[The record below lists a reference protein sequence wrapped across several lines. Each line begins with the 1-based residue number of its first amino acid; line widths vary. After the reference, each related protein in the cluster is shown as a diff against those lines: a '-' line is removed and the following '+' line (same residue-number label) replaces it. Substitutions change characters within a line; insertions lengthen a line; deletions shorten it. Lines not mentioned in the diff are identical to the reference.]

1 MPATRINPWSK
12 ENSQETLQQLRSSYP
27 KYSDNELY
35 VIWCKTTGHVPFD
48 KSGKIDQDLW
58 QIHATEDGQFIR
70 EGGFKVSRPLY
81 GRALKAVSG
90 KAKPKNAAR
99 GSRRQ
104 KEEPALRLDPFT
116 SAHEMKFATEFDR
129 ASRIL
134 DELLSTHREIQLAV
148 DQLQNFPR
156 GLLTILG
163 EEGAAARE
171 VMERQNLL

>member
-1 MPATRINPWSK
+1 MPSTRINPWSQ
-12 ENSQETLQQLRSSYP
+12 ENSQKTLQDLRVSYP
-27 KYSDNELY
+27 RYSDNEIY
-35 VIWCKTTGHVPFD
+35 VTWCKITGHVPFD
-48 KSGKIDQDLW
+48 KAGKIDQNLW

-99 GSRRQ
+99 GSKTP

-116 SAHEMKFATEFDR
+116 SAHAMKFATEFNR

-134 DELLSTHREIQLAV
+134 DELLSTRREVQLAV
-148 DQLQNFPR
+148 DQMRKFPR
-156 GLLTILG
+156 GLLVILR
-163 EEGAAARE
+163 EEGTAARE
-171 VMERQNLL
+171 AMEKHDLL